1 MNALTK
7 AEQLRQ
13 IIDAL
18 ENLEND
24 KKEIAI
30 AITDKMAEAKAK
42 GYDAKIIKQVLK
54 IRAKSRAELT
64 EEQALIDMYLVAL
77 NDLPLFGG

>member
-7 AEQLRQ
+7 AEQLGQ

-18 ENLEND
+18 ETLENE
-24 KKEIAI
+24 KKEIGIAI
-30 AITDKMAEAKAK
+30 ADKIAEAKAK

-54 IRAKSRAELT
+54 IRAKDHDELT
-64 EEQALIDMYLVAL
+64 KEQALIDMYLVAL
-77 NDLPLFGG
+77 NNLPLFGG

>member
-1 MNALTK
+1 MRTAS
-7 AEQLRQ
+7 AERLRQ

-18 ENLEND
+18 ETLEND
-24 KKEIAI
+24 KKEIGI

-64 EEQALIDMYLVAL
+64 EEQALIDAYLVAL